1 MDERAALVVTAV
13 KAVET
18 TDRARRVWTDADRAW
33 ASRAAA
39 EVEGASAEPATFL
52 ARRAQL
58 ALERIGVRAPA
69 LARVVR
75 AAHWRPWVGA
85 VLVAAALVA
94 GIAGDRLGD
103 TQRINILAP
112 PVLGVL
118 LWNLAVYLALAVGYV
133 VRYGD
138 ATAPGP
144 VRHAVAW
151 LAGVART
158 ARATRVAKDDPMAH
172 ALASF
177 TGDWTAR
184 AAPLYAA
191 RAARILH
198 LAAAAFALGIIGSL
212 YVRGLA
218 FEYRATWESTFLDA
232 ATVRSLV
239 ALFYAPGALVS
250 GIVVPDAAHVAA
262 IRAPASENAAPWLHL
277 VAATLAVVVI
287 VPRLVL
293 ALGMWMVERYR
304 AARVGEDFHDPYFA
318 RLLRDFDAG
327 PVAVHV
333 VPYSFTVTPAA
344 VAALETL
351 LARALGA
358 GATLAVAPPVA
369 YGDEETTSA
378 DMAHAGH
385 GPVVALFNATATPEH
400 ETHGRFL
407 AALAQVATPSRP
419 VLVIVDEAAFNA
431 RWRNDQ
437 ARREARRRLW
447 RDYCAEARLAP
458 VFVDLAEPD
467 LAAVEEAVD
476 AALADPDRR

>member
-18 TDRARRVWTDADRAW
+18 TDRARAVWTDADRAW

-39 EVEGASAEPATFL
+39 QVEGESAPAAVFL

-58 ALERIGVRAPA
+58 AFERIGVRAPA

-94 GIAGDRLGD
+94 GVATDRVGDA
-103 TQRINILAP
+103 QRINILAP

-133 VRYGD
+133 LHYGD
-138 ATAPGP
+138 AAAAGP
-144 VRHAVAW
+144 LRSAVAR
-151 LAGVART
+151 LAGGVAGVRGM
-158 ARATRVAKDDPMAH
+158 RADPMRDAI
-172 ALASF
+172 AAF
-177 TGDWTAR
+177 ARDWSEQ

-212 YVRGLA
+212 YARGLA

-239 ALFYAPGALVS
+239 AFSYAPGALVS
-250 GIVVPDAAHVAA
+250 GIVVPDAAHIAA
-262 IRAPASENAAPWLHL
+262 IRAPASENAALWLHL
-277 VAATLAVVVI
+277 VAATLAVIVI
-287 VPRLVL
+287 VPRLLL
-293 ALGMWMVERYR
+293 ALGMGMVERYR
-304 AARVGEDFHDPYFA
+304 AARVGEDFHAPYFA
-318 RLLRDFDAG
+318 RLLRDFDEG

-333 VPYSFTVTPAA
+333 VPYSFSVTSAA

-369 YGDEETTSA
+369 YGDEETTLA
-378 DMAHAGH
+378 DTEHAGR
-385 GPVVALFNATATPEH
+385 GPVVALFNATATPER
-400 ETHGRFL
+400 ETHGQFL
-407 AALAQVATPSRP
+407 AALATSSRP
-419 VLVIVDEAAFNA
+419 LLVIIDEAAFNA
-431 RWRNDQ
+431 RWRDDQ
-437 ARREARRRLW
+437 ARREARRHLW
-447 RDYCAEARLAP
+447 RDACAEVRLAP

-476 AALADPDRR
+476 AALAGSASSVSEMR

>member
-18 TDRARRVWTDADRAW
+18 TDRARAVWTDADRAW

-39 EVEGASAEPATFL
+39 EVEGASAPAAVFL

-58 ALERIGVRAPA
+58 ALERIVVRAPA

-94 GIAGDRLGD
+94 GVASDHVGN
-103 TQRINILAP
+103 TQRINILTP
-112 PVLGVL
+112 PVLGIL
-118 LWNLAVYLALAVGYV
+118 LWNIGVYVALAVGYV
-133 VRYGD
+133 VHYGD

-144 VRHAVAW
+144 VRRALAW

-158 ARATRVAKDDPMAH
+158 ARAARGAKEDPVAR

-184 AAPLYAA
+184 ATPLYAA

-198 LAAAAFALGIIGSL
+198 LAAATFVLGIIGSL

-239 ALFYAPGALVS
+239 AFFYAPGALVS
-250 GIVVPDAAHVAA
+250 GIAVPDAAHIAA

-277 VAATLAVVVI
+277 MAATLTVVVI

-293 ALGMWMVERYR
+293 ALGMWGVERYR
-304 AARVGEDFHDPYFA
+304 AARVGEDFHEPYFA
-318 RLLRDFDAG
+318 RLLRDFDEG

-358 GATLAVAPPVA
+358 GATLAVAPSVA
-369 YGDEETTSA
+369 YGNVETTLA
-378 DMAHAGH
+378 DTQHVGR
-385 GPVVALFNATATPEH
+385 GPVVALFNATATPER
-400 ETHGRFL
+400 EAHGRFL
-407 AALAQVATPSRP
+407 AALAAAAVPGRP
-419 VLVIVDEAAFNA
+419 MLVIVDEAAFNA
-431 RWRNDQ
+431 RWRDDQ

-447 RDYCAEARLAP
+447 RDACAEAQLAP
-458 VFVDLAEPD
+458 VFVDLAAPD
-467 LAAVEEAVD
+467 LAAAEEAVD
-476 AALADPDRR
+476 AALAGSDRR

>member
-94 GIAGDRLGD
+94 GVAGDRLGD

-239 ALFYAPGALVS
+239 ALFYAA
-250 GIVVPDAAHVAA
+250 GIG
-262 IRAPASENAAPWLHL
+262 RLFGGPW
-277 VAATLAVVVI
+277 
-287 VPRLVL
+287 
-293 ALGMWMVERYR
+293 
-304 AARVGEDFHDPYFA
+304 
-318 RLLRDFDAG
+318 
-327 PVAVHV
+327 
-333 VPYSFTVTPAA
+333 
-344 VAALETL
+344 
-351 LARALGA
+351 
-358 GATLAVAPPVA
+358 
-369 YGDEETTSA
+369 
-378 DMAHAGH
+378 
-385 GPVVALFNATATPEH
+385 
-400 ETHGRFL
+400 
-407 AALAQVATPSRP
+407 
-419 VLVIVDEAAFNA
+419 
-431 RWRNDQ
+431 
-437 ARREARRRLW
+437 
-447 RDYCAEARLAP
+447 
-458 VFVDLAEPD
+458 
-467 LAAVEEAVD
+467 
-476 AALADPDRR
+476 

>member
-1 MDERAALVVTAV
+1 MDERAALAVTAV
-13 KAVET
+13 RAVET
-18 TDRARRVWTDADRAW
+18 TDRARAVWTDADRAW

-39 EVEGASAEPATFL
+39 EVEGASAPPAVFL
-52 ARRAQL
+52 ARRARL

-75 AAHWRPWVGA
+75 AAHWRPWIGA
-85 VLVAAALVA
+85 SLVAIALIA
-94 GIAGDRLGD
+94 GVAGDRIGD
-103 TQRINILAP
+103 AQRINILAP

-118 LWNLAVYLALAVGYV
+118 LWNLAVYVTLAVGYV

-138 ATAPGP
+138 ATAAGP
-144 VRHAVAW
+144 LRRAVAR
-151 LAGVART
+151 LAGGVGGVRAART
-158 ARATRVAKDDPMAH
+158 DEMTQAIAAFAR
-172 ALASF
+172 
-177 TGDWTAR
+177 DWSAQ

-232 ATVRSLV
+232 ATVRSL
-239 ALFYAPGALVS
+239 AAFFYAPGAFVS
-250 GIVVPDAAHVAA
+250 GIVVPDAAHIAA

-277 VAATLAVVVI
+277 VAATLAVIVI
-287 VPRLVL
+287 APRLLL

-304 AARVGEDFHDPYFA
+304 AARIGEDFHAPYFA
-318 RLLRDFDAG
+318 RLLRDFDEG

-333 VPYSFTVTPAA
+333 VPYSFSVTSSAL
-344 VAALETL
+344 AALETL
-351 LARALGA
+351 LERALGA
-358 GATLAVAPPVA
+358 GATLAITPPVA
-369 YGDEETTSA
+369 YGDEATTLA
-378 DMAHAGH
+378 EMEHAGR
-385 GPVVALFNATATPEH
+385 GPVVALFNATATPER

-407 AALAQVATPSRP
+407 AALAASASARP
-419 VLVIVDEAAFNA
+419 LLVIIDEAALNA
-431 RWRNDQ
+431 RWRDDQ

-447 RDYCAEARLAP
+447 RDACAEVRLAP
-458 VFVDLAEPD
+458 VFVDLAAPD

-476 AALADPDRR
+476 AALAGSASS

>member
-1 MDERAALVVTAV
+1 MDERAALAVTAV

-18 TDRARRVWTDADRAW
+18 ADRERAVWTDADRAW

-39 EVEGASAEPATFL
+39 QVEGDSATPAVFL

-58 ALERIGVRAPA
+58 ALERIGARSPA

-94 GIAGDRLGD
+94 GVASDRVGDA
-103 TQRINILAP
+103 QRINILAP

-118 LWNLAVYLALAVGYV
+118 LWNLAVYVALAAGYV
-133 VRYGD
+133 VHYGD
-138 ATAPGP
+138 ATAAGP
-144 VRHAVAW
+144 LRRAVAR
-151 LAGVART
+151 LAGGLGGV
-158 ARATRVAKDDPMAH
+158 RATRTDPMTQAI
-172 ALASF
+172 AAF
-177 TGDWTAR
+177 ARDWSEQ

-191 RAARILH
+191 RAARVLH

-218 FEYRATWESTFLDA
+218 FEYRATWESTFLDG

-239 ALFYAPGALVS
+239 AFFYAPGALVS
-250 GIVVPDAAHVAA
+250 GIAVPDAAHIAA
-262 IRAPASENAAPWLHL
+262 IRAPASENAARWLHL
-277 VAATLAVVVI
+277 VAATLAVGVI
-287 VPRLVL
+287 APRLLL
-293 ALGMWMVERYR
+293 ALGMRMVERYR
-304 AARVGEDFHDPYFA
+304 AARVGGDFHAPYFA
-318 RLLRDFDAG
+318 RLLRDFDEG

-333 VPYSFTVTPAA
+333 VPYSFSVTPAA
-344 VAALETL
+344 AAALETL

-358 GATLAVAPPVA
+358 GATLAIAVPVA
-369 YGDEETTSA
+369 YGDEEAMPA
-378 DMAHAGH
+378 DMEHAGR

-407 AALAQVATPSRP
+407 AALTAAAGDRP
-419 VLVIVDEAAFNA
+419 LLVIVDEAAFNA
-431 RWRNDQ
+431 RWRDDQ

-447 RDYCAEARLAP
+447 RDACAEVRLAP
-458 VFVDLAEPD
+458 VFVDLAAPD
-467 LAAVEEAVD
+467 LAAAEEAVD
-476 AALADPDRR
+476 AALAGSASSSEMR